1 LVTNLNRLSGHSSG
15 LGKAA
20 EAEEVAAETFIFNV
34 SQTFSKKDFT

>member
-1 LVTNLNRLSGHSSG
+1 LVTNLNRLSGNSSG

-20 EAEEVAAETFIFNV
+20 EAEVAAETFIFNV